1 MAQSLKDKIRAA
13 FAKLGG
19 AAPEGDE
26 IAHELL
32 VAYEAAT
39 LAEARKKKAKKTAVA
54 AGLITDVEQPVG
66 SAVFS
71 RTEHYTITAKTSTPR
86 TMIDEAVLLAEM
98 MKYVSATKAA
108 EIITL
113 ARKTAKAPTTWIV
126 EERQP

>member
-66 SAVFS
+66 SALFS
-71 RTEHYTITAKTSTPR
+71 QTDHYTITAKTSTPR
-86 TMIDEAVLLAEM
+86 TMLDEPTLMAQLLEHL
-98 MKYVSATKAA
+98 SAAKAA
-108 EIITL
+108 EIIT
-113 ARKTAKAPTTWIV
+113 ASRKTAKAPTTWIV